1 MLFDFVSFIPRAV
14 VQGIPLLYGSTGE
27 TLTEKSGNLNLGIP
41 GIMYVGGICGVIGS
55 FFYEQHASTVS
66 AFPAIAIPLLC
77 SLLGSFLMGLL
88 YCFLTVTLRAN
99 QNVTGLTITT
109 FGLGLYFFIGKG
121 LGDRWPVMTSAD
133 ALVSGFSAREIPLLS
148 SIPVV
153 GKALFSHNIL
163 VYLGILVAAAVWW
176 YLTCTKTGLRLRS
189 VGENP
194 GAADS
199 VGVNIL
205 LYKYVHLIL
214 GSGIMGLGGFYMAL
228 NMGGSFEGS
237 NCWINGY
244 GWIAIA
250 LVIFANWN
258 PLYAILGTL
267 VFGFFNTL
275 QIYSGSLAGAF
286 PDALGW
292 LNSIPSHLFKALPF
306 LITAIV
312 LVVTSIRK
320 REGSGQPAAL
330 GLNYFREER

>member
-1 MLFDFVSFIPRAV
+1 MNASIDVLTLFLFNIVLV
-14 VQGIPLLYGSTGE
+14 NIPLLYGTVGE
-27 TLTEKSGNLNLGIP
+27 IVTEKAGSLNLGVEGTMAI
-41 GIMYVGGICGVIGS
+41 GAIFGYLAGCMANSLLVGLLVSFLAAGLCGAL
-55 FFYEQHASTVS
+55 FALLTVS
-66 AFPAIAIPLLC
+66 LQ
-77 SLLGSFLMGLL
+77 
-88 YCFLTVTLRAN
+88 AN

-176 YLTCTKTGLRLRS
+176 YLPCTKTGLRLRS

>member
-1 MLFDFVSFIPRAV
+1 MNASIDVLTLFLFNIVLV
-14 VQGIPLLYGSTGE
+14 NIPLLYGTVGE
-27 TLTEKSGNLNLGIP
+27 IVTEKAGSLNLGVEGTMAI
-41 GIMYVGGICGVIGS
+41 GAIFGYLAGCMANSLLVGLLVSFLAAGLCGAL
-55 FFYEQHASTVS
+55 FALLTVS
-66 AFPAIAIPLLC
+66 LQ
-77 SLLGSFLMGLL
+77 
-88 YCFLTVTLRAN
+88 AN

-214 GSGIMGLGGFYMAL
+214 GSGIMGLGGFEMAL

-237 NCWINGY
+237 NC
-244 GWIAIA
+244 
-250 LVIFANWN
+250 
-258 PLYAILGTL
+258 
-267 VFGFFNTL
+267 
-275 QIYSGSLAGAF
+275 
-286 PDALGW
+286 
-292 LNSIPSHLFKALPF
+292 
-306 LITAIV
+306 
-312 LVVTSIRK
+312 
-320 REGSGQPAAL
+320 
-330 GLNYFREER
+330 